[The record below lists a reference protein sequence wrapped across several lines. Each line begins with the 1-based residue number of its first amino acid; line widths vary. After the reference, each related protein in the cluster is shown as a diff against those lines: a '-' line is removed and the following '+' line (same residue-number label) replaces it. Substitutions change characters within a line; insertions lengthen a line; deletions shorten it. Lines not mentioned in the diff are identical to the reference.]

1 MFKRMQKW
9 GGVAQP
15 HSSESSGED
24 SGDEDHEL
32 AKVDLDAVTH
42 LSSVPNS
49 VVQCPLCPEKKF
61 RSVSDRD
68 SHLKSKVA
76 PTRCAFSADA
86 TR

>member
-1 MFKRMQKW
+1 MQKW

-61 RSVSDRD
+61 RSVSDHDKQNNGR
-68 SHLKSKVA
+68 HNEPA
-76 PTRCAFSADA
+76 PVR
-86 TR
+86 RRG